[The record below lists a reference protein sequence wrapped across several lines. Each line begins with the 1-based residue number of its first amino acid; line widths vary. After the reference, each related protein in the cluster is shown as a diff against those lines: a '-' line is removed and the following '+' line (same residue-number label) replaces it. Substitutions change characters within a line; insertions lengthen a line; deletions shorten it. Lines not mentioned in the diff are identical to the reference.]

1 MLKLLKYKIKNYLYK
16 SGWTIKKIYR
26 NRSYTN
32 QAPNEE
38 VIKNIHK
45 CRGIIHMGA
54 HRGTEAAVYDWLNKK
69 TLWIEADPEIFIDL
83 KINISQ
89 FINQRAFN
97 TVLYNKNDALIDFFI
112 SDNDGASSSLFK
124 FGEKSRDLK
133 MINKKKLKTTT
144 LDSLLKKNLIDP
156 QEYNFWVIDLQGAE
170 FLALEGAKNSLKF
183 CDSILIEI
191 SKDEHYI
198 NGAKWLD
205 IKKFL
210 NDNNFYN
217 SIEPQKP
224 HQDVLFLKKD

>member
-1 MLKLLKYKIKNYLYK
+1 MLQKIKNILK
-16 SGWTIKKIYR
+16 IFLFNSGWIVKKKYK
-26 NRSYTN
+26 NKTYTN
-32 QAPNEE
+32 KEPTLEILEQIFKSN
-38 VIKNIHK
+38 
-45 CRGIIHMGA
+45 GIIHMGA
-54 HRGTEAAVYDWLNKK
+54 HRGTEAAVYDWFNKK

-89 FINQRAFN
+89 FINQKAFN
-97 TVLYNKNDALIDFFI
+97 AVLYNKDDVLIEFFI
-112 SDNDGASSSLFK
+112 SDNDGASSSVFK
-124 FGEKSRDLK
+124 FGEKSKDLK

-144 LDSLLKKNLIDP
+144 LDSLLNKNLIDP
-156 QEYNFWVIDLQGAE
+156 KEYNFWIIDLQGAE

-210 NDNNFYN
+210 NGNNFYN
-217 SIEPQKP
+217 SVEPQKS
-224 HQDVLFLKKD
+224 HQDVLFLKKN